1 MNDSMND
8 IINGNIALIYFF
20 QLPEHLYCKDIA
32 CIAAVASV
40 EEQGINLT
48 GLINALY
55 SKGYTNFEHL
65 LNSTWKDV
73 YQVRG
78 VGHKRLMLLLSLL
91 ERISADPKTIE
102 NYNIV
107 PRVTMH
113 SKTEMKEL
121 TLMRIIKKYNDTSV
135 ESLTAATEKEARL
148 KKIKDRL
155 REMGLIL

>member
-8 IINGNIALIYFF
+8 IINGNTALILFF
-20 QLPEHLYCKDIA
+20 PLPEHLYCKDIA
-32 CIAAVASV
+32 CIVAVADA
-40 EEQGINLT
+40 EEQGPNLT

-55 SKGYTNFEHL
+55 SKGYTDFKHL
-65 LNSTWKDV
+65 LNSTWKDI

-78 VGHKRLMLLLSLL
+78 LGYKRLMLLLSLL

-102 NYNIV
+102 NYVIA

-113 SKTEMKEL
+113 SKKEMKEL
-121 TLMRIIKKYNDTSV
+121 TLKRIIKKYNETAVD
-135 ESLTAATEKEARL
+135 SLTAAAEKEARL

-155 REMGLIL
+155 REMGMIL